1 MRERNETRD
10 PAQVFAK
17 PNIGAT
23 VRGPWVPAL
32 ARKSALGRDT
42 DAPDAAEAAKLAT
55 TSIMHTGG
63 SRCHSCAPSSH
74 FAPCSCSRR
83 RRPIADD
90 PFYKSKRLTIL
101 INFASGGP
109 TDIEGR
115 LFAKH
120 LARHIDGQPNIV
132 VQNMEGAGGIVGAK
146 YLGEVAPRDGS
157 MAGYFTGT
165 AFMYALDPERFRV
178 DFKTYEFVATQAGTT
193 VHFVRTDVAPG
204 MKEPTDIVKAQN
216 LIVGGLSVDT
226 PKDLRLRLGMDMLG
240 VPFKYVTGYRSSPS
254 ARLAFQ
260 RGEINFFSESPPSY
274 RGIVDPTLVKTG
286 QAIPV
291 FYDAGFDGK
300 NFFVPDPVKD
310 LPLLNFHELYQKI
323 KGTMPSGQYWDIYKA
338 IISADGIIQ
347 RMIVMPPGA
356 PQPAIEALRAAI
368 ARVNADKAYAEEAE
382 KTFGFVPQ
390 WAAGPD
396 TPKVAQTALT
406 VRPEVRAFLTDY
418 MKNLP
423 K

>member
-1 MRERNETRD
+1 MRFMR
-10 PAQVFAK
+10 AV
-17 PNIGAT
+17 I
-23 VRGPWVPAL
+23 AL
-32 ARKSALGRDT
+32 CTLLVVA
-42 DAPDAAEAAKLAT
+42 
-55 TSIMHTGG
+55 
-63 SRCHSCAPSSH
+63 APSAH
-74 FAPCSCSRR
+74 
-83 RRPIADD
+83 ADEA
-90 PFYKSKRLTIL
+90 FYKGKRLTIL

-120 LARHIDGQPNIV
+120 LTRHIDGQPSIV
-132 VQNMEGAGGIVGAK
+132 IQNMEGAGGIVGAK
-146 YLGEVAPRDGS
+146 YLGEVAPRDGT

-204 MKEPTDIVKAQN
+204 MKEPADIVKAQG
-216 LIVGGLSVDT
+216 LIGGGLSVDT
-226 PKDLRLRLGMDMLG
+226 PKDIRMRLAFDMLG
-240 VPFKYVTGYRSSPS
+240 ISYKYVTGYRSSPS
-254 ARLAFQ
+254 ARLALQ

-274 RGIVDPTLVKTG
+274 RGVIEPTLVRTG
-286 QAIPV
+286 QVIPV
-291 FYDAGFDGK
+291 FVNAGFDGK
-300 NFFVPDPVKD
+300 NFFVPDPVKG
-310 LPLLNFHELYQKI
+310 LPIPMFHELYQQI

-356 PQPAIEALRAAI
+356 PQAAVEALRAAI
-368 ARVNADKAYAEEAE
+368 ARVNGDKAYAEEAE
-382 KTFGFVPQ
+382 RTFGFVPQ

-406 VRPEVRAFLTDY
+406 VRPEVRAFLADY

>member
-1 MRERNETRD
+1 M
-10 PAQVFAK
+10 PF
-17 PNIGAT
+17 
-23 VRGPWVPAL
+23 VRAL
-32 ARKSALGRDT
+32 IAFCALLAIA
-42 DAPDAAEAAKLAT
+42 APKA
-55 TSIMHTGG
+55 
-63 SRCHSCAPSSH
+63 
-74 FAPCSCSRR
+74 F
-83 RRPIADD
+83 ADD
-90 PFYKSKRLTIL
+90 PFYKGKRLTIL

-120 LARHIDGQPNIV
+120 LTRHIEGQPNIV
-132 VQNMEGAGGIVGAK
+132 IQNMEGAGGIVGAK
-146 YLGEVAPRDGS
+146 YLGEVAPRDGT

-178 DFKTYEFVATQAGTT
+178 DFKAYEFVATQAGTT

-204 MKEPTDIVKAQN
+204 MKDPTDIAKAQN

-226 PKDLRLRLGMDMLG
+226 PKDLRLRLAMDMLG
-240 VPFKYVTGYRSSPS
+240 IPFKYVTGYRSSPS

-274 RGIVDPTLVKTG
+274 RGVVDPTLVKTG

-300 NFFVPDPVKD
+300 DFFVPDPVKD
-310 LPLLNFHELYQKI
+310 LPLLNFHELYRKI

-390 WAAGPD
+390 WASGPG

-406 VRPEVRAFLTDY
+406 VRPEVRAFLADY

>member
-1 MRERNETRD
+1 M
-10 PAQVFAK
+10 PFAR
-17 PNIGAT
+17 A
-23 VRGPWVPAL
+23 VAL
-32 ARKSALGRDT
+32 SALLVI
-42 DAPDAAEAAKLAT
+42 ASPQA
-55 TSIMHTGG
+55 H
-63 SRCHSCAPSSH
+63 
-74 FAPCSCSRR
+74 
-83 RRPIADD
+83 ADD
-90 PFYKSKRLTIL
+90 PFYKGKRLTIL

-115 LFAKH
+115 LFARH
-120 LARHIDGQPNIV
+120 LARHIEGQPNIV
-132 VQNMEGAGGIVGAK
+132 IQNMEGAGGIVGAK
-146 YLGEVAPRDGS
+146 YLGEVAPRDGT

-204 MKEPTDIVKAQN
+204 MKEPTDIARAQG

-300 NFFVPDPVKD
+300 DFFVPDPVKG
-310 LPLLNFHELYQKI
+310 LPILNFHELYQKI
-323 KGTMPSGQYWDIYKA
+323 KGTMPSGQYWGIYKS

-368 ARVNADKAYAEEAE
+368 ADVNGDRAYAEEAE

>member
-1 MRERNETRD
+1 M
-10 PAQVFAK
+10 PFARAA
-17 PNIGAT
+17 I
-23 VRGPWVPAL
+23 AL
-32 ARKSALGRDT
+32 CALVAAA
-42 DAPDAAEAAKLAT
+42 APHA
-55 TSIMHTGG
+55 H
-63 SRCHSCAPSSH
+63 
-74 FAPCSCSRR
+74 
-83 RRPIADD
+83 ADD
-90 PFYKSKRLTIL
+90 PFYKGKRLTIL
-101 INFASGGP
+101 INFAAGGP

-120 LARHIDGQPNIV
+120 LARHVDGAPNIV
-132 VQNMEGAGGIVGAK
+132 IQNMDGAGGIVGAK

-178 DFKTYEFVATQAGTT
+178 DFKTYQFVAIQPGTT

-204 MKEPTDIVKAQN
+204 MKEPADIAKAQG

-226 PKDLRLRLGMDMLG
+226 PKDLRLRLAMDMLG
-240 VPFKYVTGYRSSPS
+240 VPFKYVTGYRSSPA

-274 RGIVDPTLVKTG
+274 RSVVDPSLVKTG

-300 NFFVPDPVKD
+300 DFFVPDAVKG
-310 LPLLNFHELYQKI
+310 LPIPTFHELYRKI
-323 KGTMPSGQYWDIYKA
+323 RGAMPSGQLWDVYKA
-338 IISADGIIQ
+338 ILGADGVIQ
-347 RMIVMPPGA
+347 RVIVMPPAA
-356 PQPAIEALRAAI
+356 PQAAVDALRAAI
-368 ARVNADKAYAEEAE
+368 AGVNGDSAYAEEAE
-382 KTFGFVPQ
+382 KTFGFVPL
-390 WAAGPD
+390 WSAAPD
-396 TPKVAQTALT
+396 TARVAQTALT
-406 VRPEVRAFLTDY
+406 VRPEVRAFLADY

>member
-1 MRERNETRD
+1 MR
-10 PAQVFAK
+10 FARAA
-17 PNIGAT
+17 I
-23 VRGPWVPAL
+23 AL
-32 ARKSALGRDT
+32 CVLIAAA
-42 DAPDAAEAAKLAT
+42 APQA
-55 TSIMHTGG
+55 H
-63 SRCHSCAPSSH
+63 
-74 FAPCSCSRR
+74 
-83 RRPIADD
+83 ADE
-90 PFYKSKRLTIL
+90 PFYKGKRLTVL
-101 INFASGGP
+101 INFAAGGP

-120 LARHIDGQPNIV
+120 LARYVEGAPNIV
-132 VQNMEGAGGIVGAK
+132 VQNMDGAGGIVGAK
-146 YLGEVAPRDGS
+146 YLGEVAARDGT

-178 DFKTYEFVATQAGTT
+178 DFKTYQFVAIQPGTT

-204 MKEPTDIVKAQN
+204 MKEPTDIAKAQG

-226 PKDLRLRLGMDMLG
+226 PKDLRLRLAMDMLG
-240 VPFKYVTGYRSSPS
+240 VPFKYVTGYRSSPA

-274 RGIVDPTLVKTG
+274 RGVVEPSMVKTG

-291 FYDAGFDGK
+291 FFDAGYDGK
-300 NFFVPDPVKD
+300 TFFVPDPVKG
-310 LPLLNFHELYQKI
+310 LPIPMFHELYQQI
-323 KGTMPSGQYWDIYKA
+323 KGTMPSGQFWDIYKA
-338 IISADGIIQ
+338 IIAADGIIQ

-356 PQPAIEALRAAI
+356 PPSAVEALRAAI
-368 ARVNADKAYAEEAE
+368 RSVNADKAYAEEAE

-390 WAAGPD
+390 WTAAAD
-396 TPKVAQTALT
+396 TPEMAQTALS
-406 VRPEVRAFLTDY
+406 VRPEVRGFLTEY

>member
-1 MRERNETRD
+1 M
-10 PAQVFAK
+10 AF
-17 PNIGAT
+17 
-23 VRGPWVPAL
+23 VRAAALCAMLAVAGPKA
-32 ARKSALGRDT
+32 
-42 DAPDAAEAAKLAT
+42 
-55 TSIMHTGG
+55 
-63 SRCHSCAPSSH
+63 
-74 FAPCSCSRR
+74 F
-83 RRPIADD
+83 ADD
-90 PFYKSKRLTIL
+90 PFYRGKRLTIL

-120 LARHIDGQPNIV
+120 LARHVEGQPNIV
-132 VQNMEGAGGIVGAK
+132 IQNMEGAGGIVGAK

-204 MKEPTDIVKAQN
+204 MKEPADIAKAQG
-216 LIVGGLSVDT
+216 LILGGLSVDT
-226 PKDLRLRLGMDMLG
+226 PKDLRLRLAMDMLG

-274 RGIVDPTLVKTG
+274 RGVVDPTLVKTG
-286 QAIPV
+286 QAMPV

-300 NFFVPDPVKD
+300 DFFIPDPVKD
-310 LPLLNFHELYQKI
+310 LLLMNFHELYRKI
-323 KGTMPSGQYWDIYKA
+323 KGTMPSGEYWEIYKA

-347 RMIVMPPGA
+347 RMIVMPPAA

-368 ARVNADKAYAEEAE
+368 ARVNVDKVYAEEAE

-396 TPKVAQTALT
+396 TPKVAQTALSVPT
-406 VRPEVRAFLTDY
+406 QVRSFLTDY